1 MAAAKPRSAKTAG
14 TTKTAKSGSGR
25 GRSAPARRG
34 PARQPKSKA
43 VGSVL
48 GRHAHDIWGLAAVV
62 AGLLVGGSVWVAAMG
77 PVGEAIDKSLAWSL
91 GMVRWL
97 VPVVFVGIGVM
108 LVRDGGRS
116 GRAALAGRAPAGR
129 APIPAEEAQEPEDF
143 AADDEDGTE
152 RWVRALMGSGLM
164 LVAFMGIAHVVRGR
178 PGLSD
183 GVEDLGAAGGAIGM
197 AVGGPL
203 QAYIAAFGAVL
214 VLGFFGAVGLM
225 VLTASSAR
233 TGAQAVFA
241 LVKPVGRLF
250 RLGVRNLFRDVGA
263 ARRQTQP
270 AGAAPGTPLDPAAA
284 AARPGPPAAARPEPQ
299 PPAVRPEPARPAAPA
314 PAAAKPPAKKPAR
327 PPSQPEPA
335 AVPAGSGWKLPSPD
349 LLSSTESREVDRA
362 EVGER
367 GLLLRDTLD
376 KFGVPTTLLE
386 PVVGPTVTRFVLELG
401 EGIKVSK
408 LESLRKDIALAM
420 ASPDVRILAPIPGQR
435 AVGVEVPNVD
445 REVVKLGDILRSAEA
460 RAARHPLEVAVGRD
474 INGRAVLMN
483 LAQMPHIL
491 IAGATGAGKSSCL
504 NSVITSIL
512 MRSTPDQVRMILVD
526 PKRVEMGQYDRAPHL
541 LTAPVTDPRQAANAL
556 AWAVREMDRRYDLL
570 SKVGFRD
577 MAGYNTAVARGQV
590 KAKPGETGA
599 DGEPLKYRSLPFV
612 LVVVDELSDLM
623 MVAARDVEESIAR
636 IAQMARAVGIHL
648 VIATQRPSVDVITGV
663 IKANVP
669 ARLAFAVSSLTDSR
683 VILDQSGA
691 ERLVGRGDMLLLGPT
706 SSAPHRIQGS
716 WVDEAEVKEVV
727 RHWID
732 QAPDF
737 REDRAVSSASAPGGA
752 GGQSGGS
759 GPGAAAGS
767 NGAPSAGGPAPE
779 ARRPPAAAGGGPDA
793 SDITAAPP
801 PSDSDDDGDDLLDE
815 AMELV
820 VETQLG
826 STSMLQRR
834 LRVGFARA
842 GRIMDL
848 LEQRG
853 VVGPSLGSKAREVLI
868 TPEELADRRGR

>member
-1 MAAAKPRSAKTAG
+1 MAAAKPRPAKAAGSAKTG
-14 TTKTAKSGSGR
+14 PGER
-25 GRSAPARRG
+25 RRPPARRS
-34 PARQPKSKA
+34 PKRTSRSQA

-48 GRHAHDIWGLAAVV
+48 GRHARDIWGLGAVV
-62 AGLLVGGSVWVAAMG
+62 AGLLVAGSVWVAAMG

-91 GMVRWL
+91 GLIRWL
-97 VPVVFVGIGVM
+97 APVVLVWIGVT

-116 GRAALAGRAPAGR
+116 SRADADAA
-129 APIPAEEAQEPEDF
+129 AEEAEK
-143 AADDEDGTE
+143 AGGDEDGSE
-152 RWVRALMGSGLM
+152 RWVRALLGSGLM
-164 LVAFMGIAHVVRGR
+164 LLAFMGIAHVVRGR
-178 PGLSD
+178 PGLGA
-183 GVEDLGAAGGAIGM
+183 GVEDLGAAGGAIGV

-203 QAYIAAFGAVL
+203 HAYIAGFGAVL
-214 VLGFFGAVGLM
+214 VLSFIGAVGLM

-233 TGAQAVFA
+233 TGARAVVA
-241 LVKPVGRLF
+241 LVRPVGRLF
-250 RLGVRNLFRDVGA
+250 RLGVQHLFRDVGA
-263 ARRQTQP
+263 TRRQAPP
-270 AGAAPGTPLDPAAA
+270 AGSDPSPPDPRAVAA
-284 AARPGPPAAARPEPQ
+284 AARPDPSAEPEPRPEPQ
-299 PPAVRPEPARPAAPA
+299 PPAARETPPRPAAPA
-314 PAAAKPPAKKPAR
+314 PAKRPAR
-327 PPSQPEPA
+327 PPTPTDPG
-335 AVPAGSGWKLPSPD
+335 AVPAGSGWKLPPPD
-349 LLSSTESREVDRA
+349 LLASTESRQIDRA
-362 EVGER
+362 EVTER
-367 GLLLRDTLD
+367 GLLLRDTLA

-570 SKVGFRD
+570 SRVGFRD
-577 MAGYNTAVARGQV
+577 MTGYNTAVVRGEV
-590 KAKPGETGA
+590 KAKPGETDA
-599 DGEPLKYRSLPFV
+599 EGEPLKYRILPFV

-648 VIATQRPSVDVITGV
+648 IIATQRPSVDVITGV

-683 VILDQSGA
+683 VILDQAGA

-716 WVDEAEVKEVV
+716 WVDEAEVRAVV
-727 RHWID
+727 GHWID
-732 QAPDF
+732 QAPRF
-737 REDRAVSSASAPGGA
+737 REDQAVSSVSAPGAGGESKARTRAGAGASAGRASAP
-752 GGQSGGS
+752 
-759 GPGAAAGS
+759 
-767 NGAPSAGGPAPE
+767 APE
-779 ARRPPAAAGGGPDA
+779 RPPAGAGGGPDA
-793 SDITAAPP
+793 SGITSAPP
-801 PSDSDDDGDDLLDE
+801 PADSADDGDDLLEE
-815 AMELV
+815 AMALV

-868 TPEELADRRGR
+868 TPEELADRRDR

>member
-1 MAAAKPRSAKTAG
+1 MAATKPRSAKAVG
-14 TTKTAKSGSGR
+14 TTRTAKSGSGG

-34 PARQPKSKA
+34 PARKPKSKA

-97 VPVVFVGIGVM
+97 VPVVLVGIGVM

-116 GRAALAGRAPAGR
+116 GRAPAARALAPV
-129 APIPAEEAQEPEDF
+129 EEAQEPEE
-143 AADDEDGTE
+143 AADEEDGTE

-214 VLGFFGAVGLM
+214 VLSFFGAVGLM

-263 ARRQTQP
+263 ARRQAPP
-270 AGAAPGTPLDPAAA
+270 AGAAPGPPFDPA

-299 PPAVRPEPARPAAPA
+299 PPAARPEPAQPPVPAR

-367 GLLLRDTLD
+367 GLLLRDTLA

-716 WVDEAEVKEVV
+716 WVDEAEVKDVV

-752 GGQSGGS
+752 GGQPARSGS
-759 GPGAAAGS
+759 GATAGS
-767 NGAPSAGGPAPE
+767 SGAPSAAGPAPE
-779 ARRPPAAAGGGPDA
+779 ARRPPADAGGGPDA

-801 PSDSDDDGDDLLDE
+801 PADTDGDGDDLLDE

-848 LEQRG
+848 LEHRG